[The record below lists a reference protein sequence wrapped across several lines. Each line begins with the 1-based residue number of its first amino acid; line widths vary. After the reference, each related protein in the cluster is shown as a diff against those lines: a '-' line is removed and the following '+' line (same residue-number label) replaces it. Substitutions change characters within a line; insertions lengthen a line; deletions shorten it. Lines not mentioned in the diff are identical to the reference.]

1 MSQHDTH
8 FSIYTVLI
16 ALVLAT
22 IVIVPIVSAAEK
34 QKDSTTLSIETAAI
48 ADVGHKIGYFSSGL
62 PGPIVIPAFLRK

>member
-8 FSIYTVLI
+8 FSIYPVLI

-34 QKDSTTLSIETAAI
+34 QKDSTTLSIETATT
-48 ADVGHKIGYFSSGL
+48 ADVGHKIGYFSSGF
-62 PGPIVIPAFLRK
+62 PAPIVIPAFFTK